1 MTVDTT
7 KRCYYVL
14 LNDEY
19 IGQTWAVSEAK
30 AKNNIWWKLV
40 KENDQFKSVNIRPSD
55 FEAYCIN

>member
-1 MTVDTT
+1 MTMDTA

-30 AKNNIWWKLV
+30 AKSNIWWKLV
-40 KENDQFKSVNIRPSD
+40 KENDQFKAVNIRPSD